1 MNGQDNCNISPYE
14 ANSNRPADL
23 VKLLIDS
30 GADVNARDE
39 SHSTPLHMASLS
51 GSAESVQLLIENG
64 ADVTAQDQSNRT
76 PLHLASSQVSVTTAR
91 C

>member
-1 MNGQDNCNISPYE
+1 MNGQDNCNISPYG

-30 GADVNARDE
+30 NADVNARDE
-39 SHSTPLHMASLS
+39 SHSTPLHLAALS
-51 GSAESVQLLIENG
+51 GSAETVQLLIECG
-64 ADVTAQDQSNRT
+64 ADVTAQDQSKKT
-76 PLHLASSQVSVTTAR
+76 PLHLASSQVSATTGR